1 MRMVMLAAV
10 GAASVLAGSVLA
22 QAPAPERAPASPP
35 ASSPQTPSTAPAIK
49 SVSVI
54 ELDELPEATKTQVN
68 ELVATRTADEA
79 QRLRNAIDKS
89 PAVKSA
95 IEAKGFS
102 SHDVLVA
109 QMDDKGTLT
118 IIARK
123 AG

>member
-1 MRMVMLAAV
+1 MRMAMLAAV
-10 GAASVLAGSVLA
+10 GAASILAGSVHA
-22 QAPAPERAPASPP
+22 QAPAPERSPASPP
-35 ASSPQTPSTAPAIK
+35 ASSPQAPSTAPTIK
-49 SVSVI
+49 SVSVV
-54 ELDELPEATKTQVN
+54 ELDELPEATKAQVN
-68 ELVATRTADEA
+68 DLVARRTADEA
-79 QRLRNAIDKS
+79 QRLRNAIEGS

-109 QMDDKGTLT
+109 QMDDKGELT